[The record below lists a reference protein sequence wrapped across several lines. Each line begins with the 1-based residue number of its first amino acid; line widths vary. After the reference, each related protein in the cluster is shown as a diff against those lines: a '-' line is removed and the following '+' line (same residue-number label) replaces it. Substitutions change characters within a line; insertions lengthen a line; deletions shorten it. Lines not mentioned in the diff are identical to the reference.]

1 MPQGAADGADA
12 EGRRGSGFF
21 KKMLSSAGSS
31 ADGRQ
36 RPHGLEQRPGRGAE
50 DRRADPQWRPDTARA
65 RTNWWWKPRPPW
77 SCRKTAVLSLEILAA
92 NSPKD
97 RDVAIKYA
105 KALADSGEVG
115 RAEKILAD
123 LYRSFPTDNE
133 LGQALKDLSA
143 RKTLDEGGY
152 DALADGTGSYRDIL
166 KDKEEAVSLE
176 QQNRQVKTEDV
187 AERLINEYETR
198 LKTEPKNLKLL
209 RSLAELYTQKKQF
222 DRALGYYEQIKVI
235 GGGRRR
241 VAGQQHRGH
250 DGAEVRPSDR
260 SCWIQSAPDY
270 ADKAAK
276 LQAEKQAYQLA
287 ECQKRAER
295 FPTDLQIRFEL
306 GQLYF
311 QAGKIGEAIQE
322 FQKAQG
328 NPHRR
333 IAALNYPGA
342 MLRQAKNVRPRDTH
356 LARRPQGEAGLRRG
370 EEGTDLQSRLRAR
383 KHGQEG
389 RSDQAV
395 RDHLRGGHRLP
406 GRGGEGGCILRR
418 RAKCRLQRSRRRRNS
433 GQSFQRHRFP
443 SEHLQRIERRAAST
457 ARRSCAIVPARRW
470 RGRWPFAPWCLCR
483 RSCRAS
489 RWFGSHRGC
498 RQ

>member
-1 MPQGAADGADA
+1 MA
-12 EGRRGSGFF
+12 EKSLNELPRELRMLFTKGNEAMQRDNFDYAIDLFSQALAKDPAVYECRKALRTAQMRKAGGGSGFF
-21 KKMLSSAGSS
+21 KRMLSSAGSS
-31 ADGRQ
+31 PLLAKGHMALSKDPAEALRIAEQILNSEPLSSGA
-36 RPHGLEQRPGRGAE
+36 HKLVVEAATALELP
-50 DRRADPQWRPDTARA
+50 
-65 RTNWWWKPRPPW
+65 
-77 SCRKTAVLSLEILAA
+77 KTAVMSLEILAA

-97 RDVAIKYA
+97 RDVAIKFA

-143 RKTLDEGGY
+143 RKTMDEGGY

-166 KDKEEAVSLE
+166 KDKDEAVSLE

-187 AERLINEYETR
+187 AERLINEYEAR
-198 LKTEPKNLKLL
+198 LKTEPNNLKLL

-222 DRALGYYEQIKVI
+222 DRAISYYDQIKSSEV
-235 GGGRRR
+235 GGD
-241 VAGQQHRGH
+241 ASL
-250 DGAEVRPSDR
+250 DKNISDTMVRKFEHQISLLDPV
-260 SCWIQSAPDY
+260 APDY

-295 FPTDLQIRFEL
+295 FPTDLPIRFEL

-333 IAALNYPGA
+333 IAALNFLA
-342 MLRQAKNVRPRDTH
+342 QCFAKRRMFD
-356 LARRPQGEAGLRRG
+356 LATR
-370 EEGTDLQSRLRAR
+370 TLQSALKEKLVFDEEKKELVYNLGCVLESMGKKDEAIKQFEVIYEVDIGYRDVGAR
-383 KHGQEG
+383 VDAFYAG
-389 RSDQAV
+389 
-395 RDHLRGGHRLP
+395 
-406 GRGGEGGCILRR
+406 
-418 RAKCRLQRSRRRRNS
+418 
-433 GQSFQRHRFP
+433 GQS
-443 SEHLQRIERRAAST
+443 
-457 ARRSCAIVPARRW
+457 PA
-470 RGRWPFAPWCLCR
+470 
-483 RSCRAS
+483 
-489 RWFGSHRGC
+489 
-498 RQ
+498 